1 MTDPTLQMYLP
12 AFMLVATWLI
22 VFWKQFRKFTRIT
35 ETSADTEKILEYNRL
50 KRVSLFFWI
59 IFSVFGIMTIIYS
72 VVPEFY
78 YVFIPLDTFHHPL
91 INVMGLLIMKI
102 VIVWIMIAQVHIDKE
117 LYKYSRNIESL
128 SAMELVRYSERMMFT
143 GMLVLFIGFFTTIT
157 NIIGLILVAFGVAI
171 YLKMFFTNPLKN
183 LKIKSIN
190 NLFLHREK

>member
-22 VFWKQFRKFTRIT
+22 IFWKQFRKVTLISDLT
-35 ETSADTEKILEYNRL
+35 ATNEKILEYNRL
-50 KRVSLFFWI
+50 KRVSGYFWI

-72 VVPEFY
+72 VLPELY
-78 YVFIPLDTFHHPL
+78 YLFLPLDTFHHPL

-102 VIVWIMIAQVHIDKE
+102 AIVWILIAQVHIDKE

-128 SAMELVRYSERMMFT
+128 SAMELVHYSERMLLT

-157 NIIGLILVAFGVAI
+157 NIIGLVLVSLGVTI
-171 YLKMFFTNPLKN
+171 YLKMFFYKPTA
-183 LKIKSIN
+183 SV
-190 NLFLHREK
+190 

>member
-1 MTDPTLQMYLP
+1 MTDPILQMYLP

-22 VFWKQFRKFTRIT
+22 IFWKQFRKVTRISDPT
-35 ETSADTEKILEYNRL
+35 ANNEKILEYNRL

-102 VIVWIMIAQVHIDKE
+102 AIVWIVIAQVHIDKE
-117 LYKYSRNIESL
+117 LFKYSRNIESL
-128 SAMELVRYSERMMFT
+128 SAMELVRYSERMLLT

-157 NIIGLILVAFGVAI
+157 NIIGLILVALGVAI
-171 YLKMFFTNPLKN
+171 YLKMFFTNSPHQFEN
-183 LKIKSIN
+183 
-190 NLFLHREK
+190 

>member
-22 VFWKQFRKFTRIT
+22 IFWKQFRKVTRIT
-35 ETSADTEKILEYNRL
+35 EPNATNKKIIEYNRL
-50 KRVSLFFWI
+50 KRVSGFFWI

-78 YVFIPLDTFHHPL
+78 YVFIPLDKFHHPL

-102 VIVWIMIAQVHIDKE
+102 AIVWIVIAQVHIDKE

-128 SAMELVRYSERMMFT
+128 SAMELVRYSERMLLT

-157 NIIGLILVAFGVAI
+157 NIIGLVLVALGVAI
-171 YLKMFFTNPLKN
+171 YLKMFFTNPPHQFEN
-183 LKIKSIN
+183 
-190 NLFLHREK
+190 